1 MQGVCRQLCLKLTF
15 EESLEIT
22 KVYSVAG
29 LLTEKDPLIRKRPF
43 RSPHHTS
50 SPQALAGGGRVPG
63 PGEITLAHRGVLF
76 LDEMPE
82 FSRRSLE
89 LLRQPLEDRV
99 IQISRVSGTYLFP
112 ADFMLCAAMNPC
124 PCGYYPDMNRCTCTA
139 GEVAHYMGKIS
150 RPLLDRIDICTE
162 VPPVSFQELKKAV
175 PGRESAGQGKGTEC
189 AEDPGGTLQGRKYP
203 V

>member
-1 MQGVCRQLCLKLTF
+1 M
-15 EESLEIT
+15 
-22 KVYSVAG
+22 
-29 LLTEKDPLIRKRPF
+29 
-43 RSPHHTS
+43 
-50 SPQALAGGGRVPG
+50 
-63 PGEITLAHRGVLF
+63 
-76 LDEMPE
+76 
-82 FSRRSLE
+82 
-89 LLRQPLEDRV
+89 

-175 PGRESAGQGKGTEC
+175 PGESSARIRERVRNVQKIRRNVTGEKISGLTDSFRAG
-189 AEDPGGTLQGRKYP
+189 
-203 V
+203 